1 MIRLSKII
9 LFFTAVVLLAWLL
22 PWTYRFLTVR
32 PDRTPFTLYSC
43 VTENF
48 ASIDFNDG
56 EIVRHDASGKTY
68 TDREFDSILPLF
80 YYRQLLSDGRQP
92 DTL

>member
-32 PDRTPFTLYSC
+32 PDRDAFYPIQLR
-43 VTENF
+43 
-48 ASIDFNDG
+48 DG
-56 EIVRHDASGKTY
+56 EFRVD
-68 TDREFDSILPLF
+68 
-80 YYRQLLSDGRQP
+80 
-92 DTL
+92 